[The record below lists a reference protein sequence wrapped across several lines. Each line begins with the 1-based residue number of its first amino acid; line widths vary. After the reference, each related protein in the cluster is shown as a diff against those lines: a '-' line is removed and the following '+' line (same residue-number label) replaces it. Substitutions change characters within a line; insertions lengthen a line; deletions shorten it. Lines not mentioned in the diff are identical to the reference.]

1 MSNLCIYCGKKEP
14 NERDHIPPKSFFP
27 EPRPSNLITVPSCS
41 DCNREYG
48 KTDEIVRNLL
58 TSLDTTEIHQAV
70 IEQLGDKRNRAL
82 ERNGG
87 IHSFKY
93 LLENITLVDRFS
105 ESGSYLG
112 KFPAFKLDTDV
123 MDKFIERMARGLLF
137 HLTGIGF
144 GNYTFE
150 WKLSPPTSDFYK
162 LPENIKTFF
171 LSGYKETFGDSV
183 FSYAGYTWPGKISS
197 LWLMSFY
204 SGIEFMIIVR
214 D

>member
-1 MSNLCIYCGKKEP
+1 MSDFCIYCGENES

-41 DCNREYG
+41 ICNREYG

-70 IEQLGDKRNRAL
+70 VEQLGDKRNRSL
-82 ERNGG
+82 ERDGG
-87 IHSFKY
+87 IHSFNY
-93 LLENITLVDRFS
+93 LLENINLVDRFS

-112 KFPAFKLDTDV
+112 KFPAYDLNTEV
-123 MDKFIERMARGLLF
+123 MNNFLERMARGLLF
-137 HLTGIGF
+137 HLNGIGF
-144 GNYTFE
+144 GNYNFE
-150 WKLSPPTSDFYK
+150 WKLSPPTSEFYK
-162 LPENIKTFF
+162 FPDNLKKFI

-183 FSYAGYTWPGKISS
+183 FSYAGYIWPGKIRS
-197 LWLMSFY
+197 LWLLSFY
-204 SGIEFMIIVR
+204 SGIEFMVMIR